1 MHNLPKCSGSGVY
14 ELGVAV
20 SRTGVGRDIGKLHP
34 DRIVVAYLG
43 QADNVRTRLQQYG
56 RTGAH
61 LGNSY
66 YSNDS
71 KSVPLQRRPG
81 LFEEILSKGYPIV
94 FRWVP
99 VSTSLLVLLLLSMV
113 LHFVGMKRALLG
125 REKIDK
131 ARLK

>member
-113 LHFVGMKRALLG
+113 LHFVGKKRALLG
-125 REKIDK
+125 RE
-131 ARLK
+131 